1 MDYEICFLV
10 CGNRASALGLQ
21 KAVGCFL
28 CEKSL
33 LFCFCER
40 AQARARACRSHG
52 NMRAGRAAHRRAGHT
67 LGFVS
72 ALLSQISSH
81 ITKAIKGQESGGLL
95 HGSSKNCHILSILHS
110 GVFHSFMWRY
120 LWPSI
125 WESPKT
131 AY

>member
-28 CEKSL
+28 CEESEL
-33 LFCFCER
+33 FLRASERTHARAHAGHTVTRARVTRRTLRRSHTRFCFCT
-40 AQARARACRSHG
+40 A
-52 NMRAGRAAHRRAGHT
+52 
-67 LGFVS
+67 
-72 ALLSQISSH
+72 
-81 ITKAIKGQESGGLL
+81 ITDIIPYYKGYKGQESGGLL
-95 HGSSKNCHILSILHS
+95 HGSSKLFILSILHS
-110 GVFHSFMWRY
+110 GVFHSFIWRY